1 MVVRKRK
8 KRNFTTLDNDI
19 FKNKDLSM
27 KAKGLLCTLLSLPD
41 DWEYSIGGLAA
52 LSKDGKASIRS
63 TLNELEE
70 MGYFTREKRRVN
82 GQFKGYDYI
91 IYEEPVSP
99 DTMSSEPT
107 SGKATSVECTQLN
120 TNQLNTKELNTNS
133 IKPPV
138 SPKGGKKIPPT
149 IEEVREYAQSR
160 GNIVDPD
167 YFFDY
172 YEGLNWMRGKTKVKD
187 WQATY
192 RTWERRADAG
202 SKGTETGKSDT
213 SGNGID
219 YNQFVDVC

>member
-1 MVVRKRK
+1 MVIRKRK
-8 KRNFTTLDNDI
+8 KRNFTALDNDI
-19 FKNKDLSM
+19 FKNRDLSM

-41 DWEYSIGGLAA
+41 DWEYSISGLAS
-52 LSKDGKASIRS
+52 LSKDGKSSIRS

-70 MGYFTREKRRVN
+70 MGYFTREERRVN

-107 SGKATSVECTQLN
+107 SKKATSVECTQLN

-138 SPKGGKKIPPT
+138 SPKGGKKMPPT

-202 SKGTETGKSDT
+202 SKRTETGKSDT

-219 YNQFVDVC
+219 YNQFIDVC

>member
-1 MVVRKRK
+1 MVIRKRK
-8 KRNFTTLDNDI
+8 KRNFTALDNDI
-19 FKNKDLSM
+19 FKNRDLSM

-41 DWEYSIGGLAA
+41 DWEYSISGLAS
-52 LSKDGKASIRS
+52 LSKDGKSSIRS

-70 MGYFTREKRRVN
+70 MGYFTREERRVN

-107 SGKATSVECTQLN
+107 SKKATSVECTQLN

-202 SKGTETGKSDT
+202 SKRTETGKSDT

-219 YNQFVDVC
+219 YNQFIDVC